1 MHKIN
6 TKTHVFKMKHK
17 GHTSN
22 RPKTTRSRI
31 VIETRENK
39 SKRSKINRTSKNINR
54 KEAEINTEMP
64 EVSGSS
70 AAEVV

>member
-1 MHKIN
+1 
-6 TKTHVFKMKHK
+6 MKHK
-17 GHTSN
+17 GYTSN
-22 RPKTTRSRI
+22 RPKTTRPRI
-31 VIETRENK
+31 VTETRENK

-54 KEAEINTEMP
+54 KEAEINTKMP